1 MIRRLVEWLINQPAF
16 PGRTRIVRRLLP
28 LVPVVRS
35 SSGVVLRT
43 NARDAT
49 NLFCI
54 CGTYGPAVPNA
65 IASIS
70 ARDGIFLDVGANCGL
85 FSMLAARQ
93 LTEGMVIAFEPNPVT
108 YQLLLENIRLN
119 RARNV
124 IPLNFALGDTDDVVG
139 LSFDAS
145 HSGLSQLTPTQSAR
159 FRVPVLDA
167 GNFSWLARLTADKSI
182 FVKID
187 VEGCEFAV
195 VAGLLRTAFASN
207 IRMMIVEIDD
217 ANLASFGCLS
227 ENIYGLLQEQRFEP
241 MYGPGLSA
249 HYDEVFSRPFAESD
263 TSKGRNGSLDVARE

>member
-1 MIRRLVEWLINQPAF
+1 MIRRIVEWLIDQPAF
-16 PGRTRIVRRLLP
+16 PGRMRILRRLLP
-28 LVPVVRS
+28 LVPAVRS
-35 SSGVVLRT
+35 SCGVILRT

-54 CGTYGPAVPNA
+54 CGTYGPAIPNA

-119 RARNV
+119 HARNV
-124 IPLNFALGDTDDVVG
+124 IPLNVALGDADDVVG

-145 HSGLSQLTPTQSAR
+145 HSGLSHLTHTRPAR
-159 FRVPVLDA
+159 FKVPVLDA
-167 GNFSWLARLTADKSI
+167 GKFSWLERLTADKSV

-187 VEGCEFAV
+187 VEGYELAV
-195 VAGLLRTAFASN
+195 IAGLLRTAFASN

-217 ANLASFGCLS
+217 ANLFVLWASLRERLQPIAGRRVRAEVRC
-227 ENIYGLLQEQRFEP
+227 GLE
-241 MYGPGLSA
+241 
-249 HYDEVFSRPFAESD
+249 RP
-263 TSKGRNGSLDVARE
+263 L